1 MFSEWWRTRTAAV
14 KISSLCV
21 FSLLFYYFFHSS
33 LHFCF
38 PPSNPS
44 LSLSLCVSSFLYFPH
59 HPLPIFV
66 CVSPRQLI
74 KTGHRQI
81 YHMFNKNPQIM
92 QSCNDYLID
101 PIDGKLICNHFD
113 NEIIILVIFTS
124 KIKQNI
130 AGFSFLNV
138 MIWCF
143 SLSVMTINWIFWG
156 FWTVGDIWRRHLR
169 LHDVHFSVSDVL

>member
-21 FSLLFYYFFHSS
+21 FLSFFHSS

-44 LSLSLCVSSFLYFPH
+44 LSLSLSASLLSCIFHITLSV
-59 HPLPIFV
+59 FV

-81 YHMFNKNPQIM
+81 YHMFDKNPQIM

-124 KIKQNI
+124 KIKQNV

-156 FWTVGDIWRRHLR
+156 FCWTISDIWRRHLWLR
-169 LHDVHFSVSDVL
+169 FSVSDIL